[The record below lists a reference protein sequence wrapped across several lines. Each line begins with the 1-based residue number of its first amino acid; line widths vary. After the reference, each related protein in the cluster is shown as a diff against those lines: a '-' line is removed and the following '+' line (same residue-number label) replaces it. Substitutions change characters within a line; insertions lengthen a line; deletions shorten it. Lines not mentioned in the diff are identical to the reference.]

1 LPGSTSMTACRPKPL
16 FGGTA
21 SCNTAD
27 PSIMT
32 NTLCAALAGQN
43 SVTVPTAAAL
53 GTSQLVRYTFI
64 NSWGCN
70 EQETLPA
77 AQRISGPTPNQVL
90 ACESVPGSAFVKAD
104 APCEFACDE
113 HHILTDGAC
122 RRVCGNVTSTTCATK
137 QHAAEICSHAGHTF
151 YTCEACS
158 NYIPGTVMQPFD
170 TSSPSSCPT
179 QACPAGTSGENGAC
193 TTCPA
198 NTFCASPQCPACTPC
213 ARGTFSR
220 AGSSVCETCFEDAFD
235 IDVNDYSN
243 ANVVATRG
251 VSVVLNWPQGHP
263 ALITTSTAVSW
274 NGPVEFTAPLF
285 EVVVDE
291 ALYQTTFT
299 VPENYSGQLFYIC
312 RWHSSMGINEISLA
326 PATPCAAGTQAT
338 RSVAD
343 IDLYFAR
350 ALSASHNVSRHS
362 DLFGFCKDRVAC
374 LPCMPG
380 EYEADGACVACD
392 YAHYQPNFQMPHC
405 FECALGHNTTGRG
418 SMLADNCLCQ
428 PGFE

>member
-1 LPGSTSMTACRPKPL
+1 
-16 FGGTA
+16 
-21 SCNTAD
+21 
-27 PSIMT
+27 
-32 NTLCAALAGQN
+32 
-43 SVTVPTAAAL
+43 
-53 GTSQLVRYTFI
+53 
-64 NSWGCN
+64 
-70 EQETLPA
+70 
-77 AQRISGPTPNQVL
+77 
-90 ACESVPGSAFVKAD
+90 
-104 APCEFACDE
+104 
-113 HHILTDGAC
+113 
-122 RRVCGNVTSTTCATK
+122 
-137 QHAAEICSHAGHTF
+137 
-151 YTCEACS
+151 
-158 NYIPGTVMQPFD
+158 
-170 TSSPSSCPT
+170 
-179 QACPAGTSGENGAC
+179 
-193 TTCPA
+193 
-198 NTFCASPQCPACTPC
+198 
-213 ARGTFSR
+213 
-220 AGSSVCETCFEDAFD
+220 VCETCFEDAFD

-251 VSVVLNWPQGHP
+251 VSVVLNWPPGHP
-263 ALITTSTAVSW
+263 ALITSSTAVSW
-274 NGPVEFTAPLF
+274 NGPVEYSAPLF

-299 VPENYSGQLFYIC
+299 VPENYSGPLFYIC

-338 RSVAD
+338 RSVAA

-362 DLFGFCKDRVAC
+362 DLFGFCQDRVAC

-418 SMLADNCLCQ
+418 SMLAENCLCQ